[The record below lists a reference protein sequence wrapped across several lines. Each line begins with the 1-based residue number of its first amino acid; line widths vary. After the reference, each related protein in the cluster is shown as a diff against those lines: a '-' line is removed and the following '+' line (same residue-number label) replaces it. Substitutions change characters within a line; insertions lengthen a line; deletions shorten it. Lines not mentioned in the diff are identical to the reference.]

1 MKTFTRMPGT
11 ATLAVVTLAFGIAAA
26 TTTFSAV
33 YAALFRPIPF
43 AEPDRLLFLHTTRQ
57 TAQAGTVLLR
67 WSPAKAEAVRR
78 DARSFEASAIYT
90 RSNIGISGGPSTELR
105 TGPSTELRAG
115 EQDAEQVDA
124 EVVSAGYFETLKV
137 APAIGRLFTAAEE
150 TQGLPV
156 AILSDGL
163 WKRRFNADPAVIGL
177 TLLVNGVPLSIAG
190 VMPAGFSGVTGQAVL
205 WFPLGMAP
213 RLTYRDYL
221 TTSQNFM
228 NVIARLRPDVTLAQA
243 QAELAALGPH
253 LPNVVDPAAPPAVW
267 SATAIPLG
275 DARIDTG
282 QRRSLLLLLAGGA
295 AVLLVTCVN
304 VAMLLLT
311 RARSRRGE
319 MAVRLALGATR
330 GRLLRQL
337 LGESAGIAAA
347 GGVLGIIFASW
358 GIAWLREAA
367 PAVTPSPQN
376 NYGQI
381 AGFATPAVDG
391 TILLFVA
398 LVALTSTL
406 LFGAAPALSASRSDP
421 ALALAGTSRAL
432 AGRGRG
438 RALSALVVGQIAVAV
453 LLLCGALL
461 LVRTVS
467 NLQGARAGFDG
478 AAVTFWINPPA
489 SRYTDADGPAI
500 VERMLARIRQVPGV
514 TEAAVNR
521 CTPYGSSCARTVV
534 YFPGR
539 PNTPGT
545 APVVGRH
552 YVSADYF
559 HALGIALRRGRLLTD
574 DDRAGRA
581 PVTVINETAARRFW
595 PGEDPIGKRVW
606 FGSAFTD
613 PQAPLEVV
621 GVVADVKYWPIA
633 DAIGPDFYTSYLQF
647 TYPSSLYVVK
657 TASPGTVLPA
667 LRRAVAEVD
676 PTLPIYDV
684 QLVDERVAEA
694 VARPRF
700 TATVTAMFAISAA
713 VLAALGVFGVMAY
726 SVSMRREELALR
738 LALGETPRGLQLHVL
753 AHASRLALAGSAAG
767 LLAGF
772 WLLRSLGSALY
783 GISPTDPLSLAIA
796 VASMGTIALIAAAA
810 PAWRASLTDPM
821 SVLRQS

>member
-1 MKTFTRMPGT
+1 MKMFKRMPGT
-11 ATLAVVTLAFGIAAA
+11 AALSVVTLAFGIAAA

-43 AEPDRLLFLHTTRQ
+43 AEPDQLLFLHTTRH
-57 TAQAGTVLLR
+57 TARAGTVLLR

-78 DARSFEASAIYT
+78 DARSFESVAIYT
-90 RSNIGISGGPSTELR
+90 RSNVGISGPSTALG
-105 TGPSTELRAG
+105 TGPSTALSAG
-115 EQDAEQVDA
+115 TAHAEQVDS

-137 APAIGRLFTAAEE
+137 APAIGRVFTLAEE
-150 TQGLPV
+150 APGHAV

-163 WKRRFNADPAVIGL
+163 WKRRFNADPGVIGR
-177 TLLVNGVPLSIAG
+177 TVHVNGVPLSIAG
-190 VMPAGFSGVTGQAVL
+190 VMPPGFAGVSGQAVL
-205 WFPLGMAP
+205 WFPTGMAP
-213 RLTYRDYL
+213 QLTYREYL
-221 TTSQNFM
+221 TTPQNFM
-228 NVIARLRPDVTLAQA
+228 NVIARLRPHVTLAQA
-243 QAELAALGPH
+243 KAELATLGPH
-253 LPNVVDPAAPPAVW
+253 LPTVVEPSAPPESW

-275 DARIDTG
+275 EARVDTG
-282 QRRSLLLLLAGGA
+282 QRRSLMLLFGGGG

-319 MAVRLALGATR
+319 MAVRLALGASR
-330 GRLLRQL
+330 GRLVRQL
-337 LGESAGIAAA
+337 LGESATIAAA
-347 GGVLGIIFASW
+347 GGALGVVFAAW
-358 GIAWLREAA
+358 GVAWLREAA

-376 NYGQI
+376 TYGQI
-381 AGFATPAVDG
+381 AGFATPAMDG

-398 LVALTSTL
+398 LVALVTTL
-406 LFGAAPALSASRSDP
+406 LSGAAPALSASRSDP
-421 ALALAGTSRAL
+421 ALALAGSSRAL
-432 AGRGRG
+432 AGRGGG
-438 RALSALVVGQIAVAV
+438 RALSALVVGQIGVAV
-453 LLLCGALL
+453 LLLCGAML

-467 NLQGARAGFDG
+467 NLQGARSGFDG

-489 SRYTDADGPAI
+489 SRYADTDGPAV

-514 TEAAVNR
+514 SEAAVNR
-521 CTPYGSSCARTVV
+521 CTPYGSSCARTVA
-534 YFPGR
+534 YFTGR
-539 PNTPGT
+539 PNLPGT

-559 HALGIALRRGRLLTD
+559 HALGIALKLGRLLTD
-574 DDRAGRA
+574 DDRAGRPA
-581 PVTVINETAARRFW
+581 VTVINETAARRFW

-613 PQAPLEVV
+613 AERPLEVV

-647 TYPSSLYVVK
+647 TYPSSLYVIK
-657 TASPGTVLPA
+657 TASPATVLPA
-667 LRRAVAEVD
+667 IRRAVAEVD

-700 TATVTAMFAISAA
+700 TATVTALFAISAA
-713 VLAALGVFGVMAY
+713 LLAAMGVFGVMAY
-726 SVSMRREELALR
+726 SVSMQREELALR
-738 LALGETPRGLQLHVL
+738 LALGATPRGLRVRVL
-753 AHASRLALAGSAAG
+753 SQAARLAIAGSAAG

-783 GISPTDPLSLAIA
+783 GISPTDPVTLVLAVAAMAAIA
-796 VASMGTIALIAAAA
+796 LVAAAA
-810 PAWRASLTDPM
+810 PAWRASVTDPM
-821 SVLRQS
+821 IVLRRS

>member
-1 MKTFTRMPGT
+1 MKLFKRMPGT
-11 ATLAVVTLAFGIAAA
+11 AALSVVTLAFGIAAA

-43 AEPDRLLFLHTTRQ
+43 AEPDRLLFLHTTRH
-57 TAQAGTVLLR
+57 TARAGTVLLR

-78 DARSFEASAIYT
+78 DGRSFESIAIYT
-90 RSNIGISGGPSTELR
+90 RSNVGISGDPSTGL
-105 TGPSTELRAG
+105 GAG
-115 EQDAEQVDA
+115 GDAEQVDS
-124 EVVSAGYFETLKV
+124 EIVSNGYFETLKV
-137 APAIGRLFTAAEE
+137 APAIGRIFTPAEE
-150 TQGLPV
+150 APGHAV

-163 WKRRFNADPAVIGL
+163 WKRRFNSDPAVTAR
-177 TLLVNGVPLSIAG
+177 TLHVNGVPLSIAG
-190 VMPAGFSGVTGQAVL
+190 VMPAGFAGVSGHAVL
-205 WFPLGMAP
+205 WFPIGMAP
-213 RLTYRDYL
+213 RLTYREYL
-221 TTSQNFM
+221 STPQHFM
-228 NVIARLRPDVTLAQA
+228 NVIARLRPGVTLAQA
-243 QAELAALGPH
+243 KAELAALGPH
-253 LPNVVDPAAPPAVW
+253 LPTVVAPGAPPESW

-275 DARIDTG
+275 EARIDTT
-282 QRRSLLLLLAGGA
+282 QRRSLMLLLGGGG

-319 MAVRLALGATR
+319 MAIRLALGASR
-330 GRLLRQL
+330 ARLVRQL
-337 LGESAGIAAA
+337 LGESAAIAAA
-347 GGVLGIIFASW
+347 GGALGVVFASW
-358 GIAWLREAA
+358 GIAWLRQAA

-381 AGFATPAVDG
+381 AGFATPAIDG

-398 LVALTSTL
+398 LVALMTTL
-406 LFGAAPALSASRSDP
+406 LFGAAPALAASRSDP
-421 ALALAGTSRAL
+421 ALALAGSSRAL

-438 RALSALVVGQIAVAV
+438 RALSALVVGQIGVAV

-467 NLQGARAGFDG
+467 NLQGARSGFDG

-489 SRYTDADGPAI
+489 SRYADTDGPAV
-500 VERMLARIRQVPGV
+500 VERLLARIRQVPGV

-534 YFPGR
+534 NFAGR
-539 PNTPGT
+539 PNAPGT

-552 YVSADYF
+552 YVSGDYF
-559 HALGIALRRGRLLTD
+559 HALGIALKRGRLITD

-613 PQAPLEVV
+613 PERPLEVV

-633 DAIGPDFYTSYLQF
+633 DGIGPDFYTSYLQF
-647 TYPSSLYVVK
+647 AYPSSMYVVK
-657 TASPGTVLPA
+657 TASPATVLPA
-667 LRRAVAEVD
+667 IRRAVADVD

-700 TATVTAMFAISAA
+700 TATVTALFAISAA
-713 VLAALGVFGVMAY
+713 VLAAMGVFGVMAY
-726 SVSMRREELALR
+726 SVAMQREELALR
-738 LALGETPRGLQLHVL
+738 LALGATPRGLQVRVL
-753 AHASRLALAGSAAG
+753 SQAMRLTLAGSAAG
-767 LLAGF
+767 LITGF

-783 GISPTDPLSLAIA
+783 GISPTDPITLVVA
-796 VASMGTIALIAAAA
+796 VASMGAIALIAAAA
-810 PAWRASLTDPM
+810 PAWRASVTDPM
-821 SVLRQS
+821 IVLRRT

>member
-1 MKTFTRMPGT
+1 MKTFTRMPGS
-11 ATLAVVTLAFGIAAA
+11 AALSVVTLAFGIAAA

-57 TAQAGTVLLR
+57 TARAGTVLLR

-78 DARSFEASAIYT
+78 DARSFERVAIYT
-90 RSNIGISGGPSTELR
+90 RSNVGLSGAASEPR
-105 TGPSTELRAG
+105 TA
-115 EQDAEQVDA
+115 DAEQVDA
-124 EVVSAGYFETLKV
+124 EVVSAGYFELLKV
-137 APAIGRLFTAAEE
+137 APAIGRTFTPAEE
-150 TQGLPV
+150 APGHAV

-163 WKRRFNADPAVIGL
+163 WKRRFNADPGVVGQ
-177 TLLVNGVPLSIAG
+177 TVHVNGVPLSVAG
-190 VMPAGFSGVTGQAVL
+190 VMPAGFAGVSGHAVL
-205 WFPLGMAP
+205 WFPIGMAP

-221 TTSQNFM
+221 TTPQHFM
-228 NVIARLRPDVTLAQA
+228 NVIARLRSDVTLAQA
-243 QAELAALGPH
+243 KAELAALGPR
-253 LPNVVDPAAPPAVW
+253 LPTVVDPAAPPESW

-275 DARIDTG
+275 EARIDTA
-282 QRRSLLLLLAGGA
+282 QRRSLLLLLGGGG

-319 MAVRLALGATR
+319 MAVRLALGASR
-330 GRLLRQL
+330 GRLVRQL
-337 LGESAGIAAA
+337 LGESAAIAAA
-347 GGVLGIIFASW
+347 GGALGVVLASW
-358 GIAWLREAA
+358 GIAWLRAAA
-367 PAVTPSPQN
+367 PPVTPSPQN
-376 NYGQI
+376 TYGQI
-381 AGFATPAVDG
+381 AGFATPEIDG

-398 LVALTSTL
+398 LVAASTTL

-421 ALALAGTSRAL
+421 ALALAGSSRAL
-432 AGRGRG
+432 AGRGRS
-438 RALSALVVGQIAVAV
+438 RALSTLVVGQIGVAV

-489 SRYTDADGPAI
+489 SRYADDDGPAV
-500 VERMLARIRQVPGV
+500 VERLLARIRQVPGV
-514 TEAAVNR
+514 IEAAVNR

-534 YFPGR
+534 YFAGR
-539 PNTPGT
+539 PNAPGT

-552 YVSADYF
+552 YVSSDYF
-559 HALGIALRRGRLLTD
+559 HALGITLKRGRLLNEQ
-574 DDRAGRA
+574 DRAGRA
-581 PVTVINETAARRFW
+581 PVTVINESAARRFW

-613 PQAPLEVV
+613 PERPLEVV

-647 TYPSSLYVVK
+647 AYPSSLYVIK

-667 LRRAVAEVD
+667 IRRAVAEVD

-684 QLVDERVAEA
+684 RLVDERVAEA

-700 TATVTAMFAISAA
+700 TATVTAIFAISAA

-726 SVSMRREELALR
+726 SVAMQREELSLR
-738 LALGETPRGLQLHVL
+738 LALGATPRRLQVRVL
-753 AHASRLALAGSAAG
+753 GQAARLTLAGSAAG
-767 LLAGF
+767 LIAGF

-783 GISPTDPLSLAIA
+783 GISPTDPVTLLVA
-796 VASMGTIALIAAAA
+796 VAAMGTIALIAAAA
-810 PAWRASLTDPM
+810 PAWRASVTDPM
-821 SVLRQS
+821 IVLRQS